1 MTGASFGLNMDRTLI
16 PSVARGMM
24 FVPIMR
30 PIRSPRV
37 VGEGT
42 VNLGFFKESLVI
54 LEWNVTTWTRDQL
67 LNIRILWQVC
77 IELGD
82 ASHCGV

>member
-1 MTGASFGLNMDRTLI
+1 MDRTLS

-24 FVPIMR
+24 LAPIMR

-67 LNIRILWQVC
+67 LNIRILREFC